1 MVGMGL
7 VGVSRSGFVLLRVQV
22 EDDLYNT
29 RTVVFNFK
37 IL

>member
-1 MVGMGL
+1 MGL